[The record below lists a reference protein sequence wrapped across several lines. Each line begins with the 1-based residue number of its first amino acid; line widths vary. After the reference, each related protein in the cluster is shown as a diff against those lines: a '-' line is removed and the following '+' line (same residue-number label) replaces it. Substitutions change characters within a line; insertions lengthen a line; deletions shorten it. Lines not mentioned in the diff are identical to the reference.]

1 MLSPDI
7 ELLRVTVSDMNLARQ
22 AIADINLSS
31 SHHRLAVD
39 DAALHEFLSDT
50 RHYLIVAICD
60 GRSWAA
66 FTVMRC
72 AILIDA
78 SHSSSSTESMFACST
93 RTVEWEPAL
102 VDRFIS
108 EARREKA
115 FEVWVLTNHTN
126 APAVAMYERAG
137 LKRCGDAEAMLEL
150 AL

>member
-1 MLSPDI
+1 MLSPDT

-93 RTVEWEPAL
+93 RTVEWEPHWSIDSSAKP
-102 VDRFIS
+102 D
-108 EARREKA
+108 AKRRSKYGSLRITPTHQQWQCTS
-115 FEVWVLTNHTN
+115 V
-126 APAVAMYERAG
+126 P
-137 LKRCGDAEAMLEL
+137 D
-150 AL
+150 